1 MVRRISSNNRINNP
15 ALARGVQARPT
26 SRPLPQKIERKAP
39 QIINDIDQLSP
50 EEILGMDAIVDS
62 IVTGGMGS
70 RMADGQYL
78 RSAVRDAYEYYP
90 QRKAQLD
97 QLGVDENQLDALGEL
112 TQGNRVVPMPIRQ
125 RLENGNELRT
135 HVDYDVNP
143 VTEQLE
149 IVPYLDPSRPNEVLR
164 TEFGYV
170 DRLPGGH
177 DKALEYLGE
186 NILKLTGRDASV
198 NNKTLV
204 NGRKQFQR
212 ADLVDNV
219 SGENIDVELRETRTG
234 DDYSRRVFPQ
244 QIDTNVYPM
253 NKIYEGQG
261 AIGRLNN
268 DVERLII
275 DEARKYDL
283 SIPEAVDSL
292 VNARVLG
299 PFDKDSRM
307 GKGRKAFIENVK
319 HPDDVMDKI
328 LMPTFNQN
336 QSYIGKKPGS
346 GNESRLV
353 MPPQAVQMIDP
364 RLAMEYA
371 DTVRGSQIKGRK
383 MTQGPLRSRPSNGD
397 TESRGRPGHKRA
409 RVYIDIPNDATARGQ
424 QIAENLIT
432 ENPMVQQI
440 LARGFN
446 KLDT

>member
-1 MVRRISSNNRINNP
+1 MVRRINSNP
-15 ALARGVQARPT
+15 ALSRGVPQRPS
-26 SRPLPQKIERKAP
+26 SRPLPQKIERKVP
-39 QIINDIDQLSP
+39 QITENIDQLSP

-70 RMADGQYL
+70 RMANGQYL
-78 RSAVRDAYEYYP
+78 RSAVKDAYEYYP

-97 QLGVDENQLDALGEL
+97 QLGVDENQLDGLGEL

-204 NGRKQFQR
+204 NGRKQVQR

-219 SGENIDVELRETRTG
+219 SGENIDVELRETRAG
-234 DDYSRRVFPQ
+234 DRYSRAVFPQ

-253 NKIYEGQG
+253 EKTYNGPY
-261 AIGRLNN
+261 ASRDLNN
-268 DVERLII
+268 DVEAMII
-275 DEARKYDL
+275 KKARELNL
-283 SIPEAVDSL
+283 SIPDAVDAL
-292 VNARVLG
+292 VKDNQLG
-299 PFDKDSRM
+299 PYNKSSRM
-307 GKGRKAFIENVK
+307 GKGRKAFIENVN

-328 LMPTFNQN
+328 LMPTFNTE
-336 QSYIGKKPGS
+336 QSSIGKQRGTD
-346 GNESRLV
+346 NEKRLV

-364 RLAMEYA
+364 KLAMEYA
-371 DTVRGSQIKGRK
+371 DTVKGSKIKGSNFR
-383 MTQGPLRSRPSNGD
+383 QGPLRSRPSEGD
-397 TESRGRPGHKRA
+397 VSSKGRPGHKRA
-409 RVYIDIPNDATARGQ
+409 RVYIDIPNDATVRGQ
-424 QIAENLIT
+424 QIAENLIS

-440 LARGFN
+440 LARGF
-446 KLDT
+446 KQLEP

>member
-1 MVRRISSNNRINNP
+1 MVRRINRNNIHNP
-15 ALARGVQARPT
+15 ALARGVPNNPT
-26 SRPLPQKIERKAP
+26 TRPLPKQIERKAP
-39 QIINDIDQLSP
+39 QMIENINQLSP
-50 EEILGMDAIVDS
+50 EEMLGMDAIVDS

-78 RSAVRDAYEYYP
+78 RSAVKDAYEYYP

-204 NGRKQFQR
+204 NGRKQVQR

-219 SGENIDVELRETRTG
+219 SGENIDVEMREIVEG
-234 DDYSRRVFPQ
+234 RRPSERYTQANFPQ
-244 QIDTNVYPM
+244 QIDTNVFPM
-253 NKIYEGQG
+253 NKSYEGRY
-261 AIGRLNN
+261 AGRDLNN
-268 DVERLII
+268 DVEAMII
-275 DEARKYDL
+275 KRANQDKTNPL
-283 SIPEAVDSL
+283 SIADAVEKLIEDGL
-292 VNARVLG
+292 LG
-299 PFDKDSRM
+299 PSNRDKQYRI
-307 GKGRKAFIENVK
+307 GKGRKAFRENVSSD
-319 HPDDVMDKI
+319 DDVMDK
-328 LMPTFNQN
+328 
-336 QSYIGKKPGS
+336 Y
-346 GNESRLV
+346 
-353 MPPQAVQMIDP
+353 
-364 RLAMEYA
+364 
-371 DTVRGSQIKGRK
+371 
-383 MTQGPLRSRPSNGD
+383 
-397 TESRGRPGHKRA
+397 
-409 RVYIDIPNDATARGQ
+409 
-424 QIAENLIT
+424 
-432 ENPMVQQI
+432 
-440 LARGFN
+440 
-446 KLDT
+446 